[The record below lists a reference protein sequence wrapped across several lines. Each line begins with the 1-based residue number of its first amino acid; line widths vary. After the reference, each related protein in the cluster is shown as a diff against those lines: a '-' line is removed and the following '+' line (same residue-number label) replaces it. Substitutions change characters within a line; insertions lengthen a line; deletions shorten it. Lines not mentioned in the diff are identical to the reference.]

1 MLKTGASIALA
12 LAAQIGMA
20 QLAMAQTTVT
30 QVPTAEGA
38 PAAAQDADVLPEI
51 IVTARRLPESIQ
63 RVPVSV
69 TAFDDE
75 AISRLGATSLDELA
89 RFTPGFS
96 YNSAAGR
103 GPNSNRPTVR
113 GLTTI
118 RNGIDNSTVA
128 ATFIDGVYLGGSS
141 QSTRLYDLER
151 VEILRGPQSAQFGRA
166 TYAGAVNYVTR
177 SPGAE
182 LGGGLELTAAE
193 HDTARANGWLGG
205 PLAGDWL
212 RFLVSAGLDNYGG
225 EYPNTRDGSMTGGE
239 ESTDLSLKLEAT
251 PSPELRVSL
260 RLALQATDDDHFATW
275 LQPRTV
281 NNCCFRG
288 ANAPR
293 TREYF
298 IGQALTSS
306 TVTLYTDA
314 LEAAGGS
321 GFELDRQLGSLNLAW
336 SLPGDWTVSSLTGAV
351 SDDLE
356 RGFDASYAAYDPVP
370 PQPGSFLQRDELSQ
384 GDFSQELRLVS
395 PRESDWR
402 GSGGLYYYRGHLDEE
417 VENRVVVA
425 DDGSVSV
432 APNFG
437 DLTLQ
442 DVENRAVFGGLE
454 VDLTDAITASL
465 ELRYAA
471 DEVRVTTVPNVGQTG
486 ETENFDATFRSWSP
500 RLTVA
505 WQAAPALM
513 PYLNIARGQSPG
525 TFNADVP
532 TTAEGTPDESYR
544 NVDEEV
550 VWNYE
555 LGLRGDWLEGRGRYA
570 LAAYYLDVTDQQF
583 TTIVELEDGRTATIL
598 DNVGKSAV
606 TGVEL
611 EASARLGEGL
621 TASVN
626 YAWTDSEIRRQL
638 SEEQA
643 DLLGGNGTP
652 AALESLGDV
661 AGNKTPRVPEHM
673 AGLQLEYRRDLSGGR
688 SWFAGGDW
696 AYESSRYGQEDN
708 FIETGDRSL
717 LGLRTG
723 FAWNETE
730 LALWVTNLTDDA
742 TPVDVQRFLDRR
754 SGVLP
759 GCASFVTA
767 GTAPPGTVCTG
778 SSTSPRGFAIS
789 LPRGRQLGATLRYR
803 F

>member
-1 MLKTGASIALA
+1 MPVTAATLA
-12 LAAQIGMA
+12 LLMAAQA
-20 QLAMAQTTVT
+20 
-30 QVPTAEGA
+30 GA
-38 PAAAQDADVLPEI
+38 GQAGPPGADSAAPLPEI
-51 IVTARRLPESIQ
+51 IVTARRQPESIAL
-63 RVPVSV
+63 VPVSV
-69 TAFDDE
+69 TAFDAD
-75 AISRLGATSLDELA
+75 AIDRLGATSLDDLA

-96 YNSAAGR
+96 FNSAAGR

-141 QSTRLYDLER
+141 QSTRLYDVER

-177 SPGAE
+177 SPGEE
-182 LGGGLELTAAE
+182 LAGGLEVTGAA

-212 RFLVSAGLDNYGG
+212 RFLVSAGVDSYGG
-225 EYPNTRDGSMTGGE
+225 EYTNTRDGSTTGGE

-251 PSPELRVSL
+251 PSPDLRVSL

-275 LQPRTV
+275 LQPRTA
-281 NNCCFRG
+281 NNCCFR
-288 ANAPR
+288 APDAPR
-293 TREYF
+293 AREYYV
-298 IGQALTSS
+298 GRALTSD

-321 GFELDRQLGSLNLAW
+321 GFELDRQLGSLNVAW
-336 SLPGDWTVSSLTGAV
+336 DLPGDWTVSSLTGAV
-351 SDDLE
+351 SDDLK

-384 GDFSQELRLVS
+384 GDFSQELRLAS
-395 PRESDWR
+395 PRESAWR
-402 GSGGLYYYRGHLDEE
+402 GTGGLYFYRGHLDEV

-425 DDGSVSV
+425 PDGGVSV
-432 APNFG
+432 LPNFG

-442 DVENRAVFGGLE
+442 DVENRAVFGALE
-454 VDLTDAITASL
+454 VDLEYSVTAGL

-471 DEVRVTTVPNVGQTG
+471 DEVRVTSVPNVGGTG
-486 ETENFDATFRSWSP
+486 NTATFHASFRSWSP

-505 WQAAPALM
+505 WQASPTLM

-525 TFNADVP
+525 TFNPVVP
-532 TTAEGTPDESYR
+532 ATPEGAPDESYR
-544 NVDEEV
+544 DVGEEV

-555 LGLRGDWLEGRGRYA
+555 LGLRGEWLDGRGRYA

-598 DNVGKSAV
+598 DNVGRTAV
-606 TGVEL
+606 TGLEL
-611 EASARLGEGL
+611 EASARLGANL
-621 TASVN
+621 TSTIT

-638 SEEQA
+638 SEDQA
-643 DLLGGNGTP
+643 DLLGGNGST
-652 AALESLGDV
+652 ADLETLGNV
-661 AGNKTPRVPEHM
+661 AGKKTPRVPEHM
-673 AGLQLEYRRDLSGGR
+673 AGVQLEYRRGLGGGLS
-688 SWFAGGDW
+688 WLAGGDW
-696 AYESSRYGQEDN
+696 SFESSRYAQEDN
-708 FIETGDRSL
+708 FIETGSRSL

-723 FAWNETE
+723 FAWDAAE
-730 LALWVTNLTDDA
+730 LTLWITNLTDDD
-742 TPVDVQRFLDRR
+742 TPVDVQRYLDRR
-754 SGVLP
+754 SGTLP
-759 GCASFVTA
+759 SCTSFVTA

-778 SSTSPRGFAIS
+778 SSTSPRGFAVS

>member
-1 MLKTGASIALA
+1 MLTTGASIALV
-12 LAAQIGMA
+12 LAAQI
-20 QLAMAQTTVT
+20 
-30 QVPTAEGA
+30 A
-38 PAAAQDADVLPEI
+38 PAAAEDVDVLPEI
-51 IVTARRLPESIQ
+51 IVTARRLPESLQ
-63 RVPVSV
+63 RIPVSV
-69 TAFDDE
+69 SAFDE
-75 AISRLGATSLDELA
+75 QAISRLGATSLDELA

-128 ATFIDGVYLGGSS
+128 ATFVDGFYLGGSS
-141 QSTRLYDLER
+141 QSVRLYDVER

-177 SPGAE
+177 SPGAD
-182 LGGGLELTAAE
+182 LAGGLELTAAE

-212 RFLVSAGLDNYGG
+212 RFLVSAGLDRYGG
-225 EYPNTRDGSMTGGE
+225 EYTNTRDGSTTGGE
-239 ESTDLSLKLEAT
+239 ESTDLSLKLEAM
-251 PSPELRVSL
+251 PSPDLRVSL
-260 RLALQATDDDHFATW
+260 RLALQETDDDHFATW
-275 LQPRTV
+275 LQPRTA
-281 NNCCFRG
+281 NNCCFRS
-288 ANAPR
+288 ADAPR
-293 TREYF
+293 AREYYV
-298 IGQALTSS
+298 GRALTSD

-321 GFELDRQLGSLNLAW
+321 GFELDRQLGTLSVAW
-336 SLPGDWTVSSLTGAV
+336 DLPGDWTVSSLTGAV

-395 PRESDWR
+395 PREAAWR
-402 GSGGLYYYRGHLDEE
+402 GSGGLYYYQGHLDEE
-417 VENRVVVA
+417 VENRVIVA
-425 DDGSVSV
+425 ADGSVTV

-442 DVENRAVFGGLE
+442 DVENRAVFGALE
-454 VDLTDAITASL
+454 VDLKHAVTAGF

-471 DEVRVTTVPNVGQTG
+471 DEVRVTSVPNVGQTG
-486 ETENFDATFRSWSP
+486 TTASYNATFRSWSP

-505 WQAAPALM
+505 WQARPTLM

-525 TFNADVP
+525 TFNPVVP
-532 TTAEGTPDESYR
+532 ANPEGTPDESYR
-544 NVDEEV
+544 DVDEEV

-555 LGLRGDWLEGRGRYA
+555 IGLRGEWLEGRGRYA

-598 DNVGKSAV
+598 DNIGKTAV
-606 TGVEL
+606 TGLEF
-611 EASARLGEGL
+611 EASARLGEHL
-621 TASVN
+621 TSTVT

-643 DLLGGNGTP
+643 DLLGGNGSP
-652 AALESLGDV
+652 ADLEALGNV
-661 AGNKTPRVPEHM
+661 AGKKTPRVPEHM
-673 AGLQLEYRRDLSGGR
+673 AGVQLEYRRDLGGGR
-688 SWFAGGDW
+688 GWFAGGDW
-696 AYESSRYGQEDN
+696 SFESSRHAQEDN
-708 FIETGDRSL
+708 FIETGNRAL

-723 FAWNETE
+723 FDWNAVE
-730 LALWVTNLTDDA
+730 LTLWVTNLTDDD
-742 TPVDVQRFLDRR
+742 TPVDVQRYLDRR
-754 SGVLP
+754 SGTLP
-759 GCASFVTA
+759 SCASFVTA

-789 LPRGRQLGATLRYR
+789 LPRGRQAGATLRYR

>member
-1 MLKTGASIALA
+1 MLTTGASIALV
-12 LAAQIGMA
+12 LAAQS
-20 QLAMAQTTVT
+20 
-30 QVPTAEGA
+30 
-38 PAAAQDADVLPEI
+38 AAAQVSAPAEETDGLPEV

-69 TAFDDE
+69 TAFDDD

-96 YNSAAGR
+96 FNSAAGR

-128 ATFIDGVYLGGSS
+128 ATFIDGVYLGGSG

-182 LGGGLELTAAE
+182 LAGGLELTAAE

-212 RFLVSAGLDNYGG
+212 RFLVSAGLDSYGG
-225 EYPNTRDGSMTGGE
+225 EYTNTRDGSTTGGE

-251 PSPELRVSL
+251 PSADLRLSL
-260 RLALQATDDDHFATW
+260 RLALQETDDDHFATW
-275 LQPRTV
+275 LQPRTA
-281 NNCCFRG
+281 NNCCFRS
-288 ANAPR
+288 ADAPR
-293 TREYF
+293 AREYYV
-298 IGQALTSS
+298 GRALTSD

-321 GFELDRQLGSLNLAW
+321 GFELDRQLGTLSIAW
-336 SLPGDWTVSSLTGAV
+336 DLPGDWTVSSLTGAV

-395 PRESDWR
+395 PRDSAWR
-402 GSGGLYYYRGHLDEE
+402 GSGGLYYYQGHLDEE
-417 VENRVVVA
+417 VENRVIVA
-425 DDGSVSV
+425 GDGSVTV

-442 DVENRAVFGGLE
+442 DVENRAVFGALE
-454 VDLTDAITASL
+454 VDLKHAVTAGF

-471 DEVRVTTVPNVGQTG
+471 DEVRVTSVPNVGQTG
-486 ETENFDATFRSWSP
+486 TTASYQATFHSWSP

-505 WQAAPALM
+505 WQARPALM

-525 TFNADVP
+525 TFNPVVP
-532 TTAEGTPDESYR
+532 ATPEGTPDESYR

-555 LGLRGDWLEGRGRYA
+555 LGLRGEWLEGRGRYA
-570 LAAYYLDVTDQQF
+570 VAAYFLDVTDQQF

-598 DNVGKSAV
+598 DNVGKTAV
-606 TGVEL
+606 TGL
-611 EASARLGEGL
+611 EFETSVRLGERL
-621 TASVN
+621 TSTVT

-643 DLLGGNGTP
+643 DLLGGNGSP
-652 AALESLGDV
+652 ADLEALGNV
-661 AGNKTPRVPEHM
+661 AGKKTPRVPKHM
-673 AGLQLEYRRDLSGGR
+673 AGVQLDYRRDLGGGR
-688 SWFAGGDW
+688 GWFAGGDW
-696 AYESSRYGQEDN
+696 SFESSRYAQEDN
-708 FIETGDRSL
+708 FIETGNRAL

-723 FAWNETE
+723 FDWNSAE
-730 LALWVTNLTDDA
+730 LTLWVTNLTDDG
-742 TPVDVQRFLDRR
+742 TPVDVQRYLDRR
-754 SGVLP
+754 SGTLP
-759 GCASFVTA
+759 SCASFVTA
-767 GTAPPGTVCTG
+767 GTAPPGTVCAG

-789 LPRGRQLGATLRYR
+789 LPRGRQAGATLRYR